1 LESIKDK
8 LPIEWIGEK
17 FHYYAS
23 VGSTNDVA
31 LRLAAHGESH
41 GTLIIADEQ
50 MSGKGREGKA
60 WITQAGSAL
69 AFSLIFQS
77 SRIKTD
83 LLPRLNALG
92 SLAVAEA
99 LAKRGL
105 SPLMKW
111 PNDVLLQDKKAAGVL
126 LEGSWAADKVDFA
139 VLGVGV
145 NVNLESTPAGEE
157 IDFPAISVS
166 DAIQGQ
172 VERIDLLLDILS
184 AIAIW
189 YPKIE
194 SEAFI
199 ARWDEYLAYK
209 GERVEVGKDGD
220 QLAGQL
226 LGLSPEGYLRLN
238 TEHDGIVLARRQS
251 TLRLLS

>member
-1 LESIKDK
+1 
-8 LPIEWIGEK
+8 
-17 FHYYAS
+17 
-23 VGSTNDVA
+23 
-31 LRLAAHGESH
+31 
-41 GTLIIADEQ
+41 
-50 MSGKGREGKA
+50 
-60 WITQAGSAL
+60 
-69 AFSLIFQS
+69 
-77 SRIKTD
+77 
-83 LLPRLNALG
+83 
-92 SLAVAEA
+92 VAEA

-126 LEGSWAADKVDFA
+126 LEGSWGADKVDFA

-145 NVNLESTPAGEE
+145 NVNLESTPAGEG

-172 VERIDLLLDILS
+172 VDRIDLLLDILS

>member
-31 LRLAAHGESH
+31 IRLAAHGESH

-50 MSGKGREGKA
+50 TSGKGREGKA

-77 SRIKTD
+77 SRVETD

-111 PNDVLLQDKKAAGVL
+111 PNDVLLQDKKAAGV
-126 LEGSWAADKVDFA
+126 
-139 VLGVGV
+139 
-145 NVNLESTPAGEE
+145 NVNLESTPAGEG

-172 VERIDLLLDILS
+172 VDRIDLLLDILS